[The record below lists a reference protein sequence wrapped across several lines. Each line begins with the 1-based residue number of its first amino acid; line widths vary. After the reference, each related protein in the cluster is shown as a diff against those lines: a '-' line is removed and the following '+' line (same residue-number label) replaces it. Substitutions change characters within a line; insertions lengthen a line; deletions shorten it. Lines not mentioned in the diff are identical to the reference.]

1 MSLDLFKLIAD
12 HGIALAIAITVLF
25 FGVQFA
31 SEKFRIWKQK
41 QELDFV
47 SDPMCHGFWKKSKY
61 LLDYKIDIFRLQ
73 MAVYCPGRAEI
84 FSDMLRIKVK
94 NWEQGLREIMPH
106 LEDKGK
112 QEVAAS
118 FNDAILKLIGV
129 YLREWES
136 TGIPRL
142 VIDKF
147 NKWHDSHTNILF
159 DSIDSIAKGT
169 SYSSSLEMINVLL
182 EINQTMLAVL
192 IVDAENTLKELNGE
206 LSGVVYKGI
215 TLK

>member
-1 MSLDLFKLIAD
+1 MDLSLLKLITD
-12 HGIALAIAITVLF
+12 HGITLIIAVAVLALAL
-25 FGVQFA
+25 QFA
-31 SEKFRIWKQK
+31 QAKFNFWKQK

-73 MAVYCPGRAEI
+73 MAGYCVGRAEI
-84 FSDMLRIKVK
+84 FADMLRVKVK
-94 NWEQGLREIMPH
+94 HWEQGLREIMPN
-106 LEDKGK
+106 LENKGK
-112 QEVAAS
+112 QEVAAA
-118 FNDAILKLIGV
+118 FNDAILKLIGS
-129 YLREWES
+129 YLKDWEAS
-136 TGIPRL
+136 GIPKL
-142 VIDKF
+142 VINKF
-147 NKWHDSHTNILF
+147 NQWHDSHTSILF

-206 LSGVVYKGI
+206 LSGVVYKGV